1 VADNIKEFA
10 LAQVLSRHSVGP
22 KHLAAPGP
30 TVAELRTAF
39 AAALR
44 APDHGKLIPFRFVVI
59 EGAALQ
65 RLADLFVDYGVRRGK
80 SAEELD
86 RERMRATQAPL
97 VIAVVARL
105 QPEHEVPQHEQW
117 IAVGGAIA
125 NFMNALHFL
134 GYGAKMLSGVRAS
147 DPDITKAFCN
157 SGERLVGWISVGT
170 PKSTPT
176 PRGLDPVDSVSGAF

>member
-1 VADNIKEFA
+1 MADDNKEIV
-10 LAQVLSRHSVGP
+10 LARLLSRHSVGP
-22 KHLAAPGP
+22 KHLAPPGP
-30 TVAELRTAF
+30 TAVELRTAF

-59 EGAALQ
+59 EGAALE
-65 RLADLFVDYGVRRGK
+65 RLADLFADYGVRRGK

-86 RERMRATQAPL
+86 QERTRATQAPV
-97 VIAVVARL
+97 VIAVIARL

-125 NFMNALHFL
+125 NVLNALHFL

-147 DPDITKAFCN
+147 DPEIARAFCRDD
-157 SGERLVGWISVGT
+157 EKLVGWISVGT
-170 PKSTPT
+170 PRSAPK
-176 PRGLDPVDSVSGAF
+176 PRGPDHVDTVFSAF